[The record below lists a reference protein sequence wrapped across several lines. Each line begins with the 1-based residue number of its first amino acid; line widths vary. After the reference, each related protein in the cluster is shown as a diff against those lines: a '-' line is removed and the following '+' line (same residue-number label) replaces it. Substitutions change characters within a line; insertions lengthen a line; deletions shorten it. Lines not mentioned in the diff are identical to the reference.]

1 MLSNFQHFLNYNSW
15 ANARAIASIR
25 TVPGENTKA
34 VEPLSHLL
42 IAERFWLH
50 RIQGLPNPEGDWSTM
65 PLDECE
71 TYAAETHDRFEAFL
85 DGVTESHLS
94 GAIHY
99 RNLKGEPFDTPLRDI
114 LTHLYTHGV
123 HHRGQVLA
131 AVRAEGGEPL
141 TLDYIAFEREAG
153 PQPG

>member
-1 MLSNFQHFLNYNSW
+1 MIAQLEHFLKYNAW

-25 TVPGENTKA
+25 TVPDENPKA
-34 VEPLSHLL
+34 LDPLSHLL

-50 RIQGLPNPEGDWSTM
+50 RIQGLPNPEGAWATM

-71 TYAAETHDRFEAFL
+71 AYAIETHSRFEAFL
-85 DGVTESHLS
+85 DGVTEGHLA
-94 GAIHY
+94 GTIHY
-99 RNLKGEPFDTPLRDI
+99 RNLKGDPFDTPLRDI

-123 HHRGQVLA
+123 HHRGQVLS

-153 PQPG
+153 PQPA

>member
-1 MLSNFQHFLNYNSW
+1 MIAQLEHFLKYNAW

-25 TVPGENTKA
+25 TVPGENPKA
-34 VEPLSHLL
+34 LDPLSHLL

-50 RIQGLPNPEGDWSTM
+50 RIQGLPNPVGAWATM

-71 TYAAETHDRFEAFL
+71 AYAIETQSRFEAFL
-85 DGVTESHLS
+85 DGVTEGHLA
-94 GAIHY
+94 GTIHY
-99 RNLKGEPFDTPLRDI
+99 RNLKGDPFDTPLRDI

-123 HHRGQVLA
+123 HHRGQVLS

-153 PQPG
+153 PQPA

>member
-1 MLSNFQHFLNYNSW
+1 MIPHFQHFLKYNAW

-25 TVPGENTKA
+25 TVPGENPKA
-34 VEPLSHLL
+34 LDPLSHLL

-50 RIQGLPNPEGDWSTM
+50 RIQGLPNPEGAWATM

-71 TYAAETHDRFEAFL
+71 AYAIETQSRFEAFL
-85 DGVTESHLS
+85 DGVTEGHLA
-94 GAIHY
+94 GTIHY
-99 RNLKGEPFDTPLRDI
+99 RNLKGDPFDTPLRDI

-123 HHRGQVLA
+123 HHRGQVLS

-153 PQPG
+153 PQPA

>member
-1 MLSNFQHFLNYNSW
+1 MIAQLEHFLKYNAW

-25 TVPGENTKA
+25 TVPGENPKA
-34 VEPLSHLL
+34 LDPLSHLL

-50 RIQGLPNPEGDWSTM
+50 RIQGLPNPVGAWATM

-71 TYAAETHDRFEAFL
+71 AYANETQSRFEAFL
-85 DGVTESHLS
+85 DGVTEGHLA
-94 GAIHY
+94 GTIHY
-99 RNLKGEPFDTPLRDI
+99 RNLKGDPFDTPLRDI

-123 HHRGQVLA
+123 HHRGQVLS

-153 PQPG
+153 PQPA

>member
-1 MLSNFQHFLNYNSW
+1 MISHFQHFLKYNAW
-15 ANARAIASIR
+15 ANSRAIASIR
-25 TVPGENTKA
+25 TVPGDSSKA
-34 VEPLSHLL
+34 VDPLSHLL

-50 RIQGLPNPEGDWSTM
+50 RIQGLPNPGGGWGTM

-71 TYAAETHDRFEAFL
+71 TYASETHARFEAFL
-85 DGVTESHLS
+85 EEVTEGRLS
-94 GAIHY
+94 GTIHY
-99 RNLKGEPFDTPLRDI
+99 RNLAGEPYDTPLRDI

-131 AVRAEGGEPL
+131 AVRAAGGEPL

-153 PQPG
+153 PQPA

>member
-1 MLSNFQHFLNYNSW
+1 MIPQLEHFLKYNAW

-25 TVPGENTKA
+25 TVPNGDSKA
-34 VEPLSHLL
+34 VDPLSHLL

-50 RIQGLPNPEGDWSTM
+50 RIQQLPNPEGGWETM

-71 TYAAETHDRFEAFL
+71 SYASETHARFTAFL
-85 DGVTESHLS
+85 EGVTDSQLS

-99 RNLKGEPFDTPLRDI
+99 RNLKGDEFDTPLRDI

-123 HHRGQVLA
+123 HHRGQVLSK
-131 AVRAEGGEPL
+131 VRAEGGEPH
-141 TLDYIAFEREAG
+141 TLDYIAFQRDAG
-153 PQPG
+153 PQPA

>member
-1 MLSNFQHFLNYNSW
+1 MISHLQHFLYYNAW

-25 TVPGENTKA
+25 TVPGENPKA
-34 VEPLSHLL
+34 LDPLSHLL

-50 RIQGLPNPEGDWSTM
+50 RIEGLPNPEGAWATM

-71 TYAAETHDRFEAFL
+71 AYASETHERFSAFL
-85 DGVTESHLS
+85 EGVTEGRLS

-131 AVRAEGGEPL
+131 AVRAAGGEPL

-153 PQPG
+153 PQPA